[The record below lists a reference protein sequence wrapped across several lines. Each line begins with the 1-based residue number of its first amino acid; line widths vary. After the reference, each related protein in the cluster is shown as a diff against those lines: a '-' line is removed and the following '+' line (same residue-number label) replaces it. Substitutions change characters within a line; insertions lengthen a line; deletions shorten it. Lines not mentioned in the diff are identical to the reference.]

1 MTTAYETAERASA
14 ELLQNDL
21 ERLQVL
27 RQITQRL
34 QEQAAISQGG
44 FGEASRATFGTQDP
58 VEKSIRRNQEKRARD
73 AARAARQE
81 QQAAQQRNAL
91 EEDLAQTTARRIAAQ
106 KSEVGVTDAIL
117 ANQQKQ
123 LANEKKLR
131 AEAETRRKE
140 IIKQRKDIA
149 ANALIGAGFPLLFG
163 QGPGAALGGGIGG
176 ALGAVGGGTFG
187 FAGSIVGTALGAAF
201 DTALQ
206 KAQTL
211 AQGLEDP
218 IKNFDALRQ
227 AALLSSKQVE
237 KYAQALI
244 DTGRSGEAAIV
255 IQQDLLNTFGSQQ
268 GAQEYLKSVDNLNR
282 AWSKGTTIL
291 TGFVTG
297 PLSRL
302 LDGLVSETGGIGQA
316 ISFEQLKGQLNPDQ
330 QRQVERR
337 QAEATA
343 AARKG
348 LPGVSQFFPP
358 SLAKDFVSQLES
370 VVDLG
375 DSENKGRAEALK
387 LAKELLGVDKQR
399 AELAARLAYAQLLT
413 KESLS
418 DQYRLSA
425 ASAAG
430 LDKELGGLRERIAL
444 QDRNRK
450 LLELTPEERAQ
461 GSSNPKFLKIQQDT
475 ALEQYKIT
483 LETTRLDRERN
494 NTLANTSI
502 QLRNNLQL
510 LSAQPGVYRETL
522 RSIQGIQEGLR
533 TAAQE
538 RERAFE
544 NVRLTQD
551 TLGSTISV
559 EDTQRLGQTL
569 QIAANKFQ
577 LAFQE
582 GKLKL
587 EDAATKLRKDL
598 TAAVLDFT
606 RIRSDPQGLNRF
618 LSGADLERRAQQDF
632 QLLLPQFRQAQARF
646 RELTGARA
654 PEFSGPIEG
663 VNAAIR
669 DFIEATNREFEARQN
684 LIGAQQSLAQVN
696 QALYDINTQLVG
708 ATNALVAKDWVVS
721 VNVVNQAGGASTV
734 NAVNGLN

>member
-1 MTTAYETAERASA
+1 VADLGEAVLTLTVNKTAFEDGIDEAKRYIQTQLGGVVDETLKQPSAVKPPRAADRPGARGGVDPGLQQELRLAETLSSFRNKITLLEAEGLDVSRLRATLAKA
-14 ELLQNDL
+14 EAAAIEGQAGAYS
-21 ERLQVL
+21 
-27 RQITQRL
+27 RQISLLKRL
-34 QEQAAISQGG
+34 IGDERTRLSLQKRQAAEQKRVRERRAGV
-44 FGEASRATFGTQDP
+44 AS
-58 VEKSIRRNQEKRARD
+58 
-73 AARAARQE
+73 
-81 QQAAQQRNAL
+81 
-91 EEDLAQTTARRIAAQ
+91 
-106 KSEVGVTDAIL
+106 
-117 ANQQKQ
+117 
-123 LANEKKLR
+123 
-131 AEAETRRKE
+131 
-140 IIKQRKDIA
+140 
-149 ANALIGAGFPLLFG
+149 NALIGFGFPLLFG
-163 QGPGAALGGGIGG
+163 QGIGAATGGGLGGAIGGLGGGQ
-176 ALGAVGGGTFG
+176 FG
-187 FAGSIVGTALGAAF
+187 FAGSIIGTALGAAF

-218 IKNFDALRQ
+218 IKNFDALKQ
-227 AALLSSKQVE
+227 SALLSSKAVE

-244 DTGRSGEAAIV
+244 DTGRGAEAAVV

-268 GAQEYLKSVDNLNR
+268 GVADYVNSVDELNR
-282 AWSKGTTIL
+282 AWSKSTTIL
-291 TGFVTG
+291 ASFVAG
-297 PLSRL
+297 PLSDFL
-302 LDGLVSETGGIGQA
+302 KSLTTPTAGIGQA
-316 ISFEQLKGQLNPDQ
+316 IRFEQLAGQLTPEQFRQVQ
-330 QRQVERR
+330 QRRFDVTERSR
-337 QAEATA
+337 QS
-343 AARKG
+343 RG
-348 LPGVSQFFPP
+348 GVSALLPP
-358 SLAKDFVSQLES
+358 STADEAKGYQEAI
-370 VVDLG
+370 
-375 DSENKGRAEALK
+375 KYAEQ
-387 LAKELLGVDKQR
+387 LLGIDKQR

-461 GSSNPKFLKIQQDT
+461 GSRNPKFLKIQQDT

-551 TLGSTISV
+551 MLGSTISV

-618 LSGADLERRAQQDF
+618 LSGADRARRAQQDF

-646 RELTGARA
+646 QELTGARA
-654 PEFSGPIEG
+654 PEFSGTTEG

-684 LIGAQQSLAQVN
+684 LIGAQQSLEQVN